1 MNLLYLMRKNKS
13 NIVII
18 AIVLLVIIVV
28 NVISGKVY
36 KRFDLTKDKRY
47 TLSQSA
53 LNTVNGVDSPVI
65 VDVFLEGE
73 FPSEFRRLRNETQQ
87 LLEEFA
93 LYNSNI
99 TFNFIN
105 PLEDEATRDS
115 NIQQLVQRGM
125 QPLQLSV
132 NESGKSSQE
141 LIFPWALAS
150 YNDQTVLIPLI
161 KNKIGSNQQELVT
174 NSIQNLEYAF
184 ADGFK
189 KLVSQKEKK
198 IAILKGNGELSDIY
212 IADFLKTIKEHYF
225 LAPFTLDSVA
235 SNPLGTLKNIK
246 EYDLIIVAKPT
257 LAFSEEEKQVLDQY
271 TMNGGKSLWLT
282 ESIVMDKDSLY
293 NDSGKAVAIM
303 RDLNMNDFFFKYG
316 VRVNPVIVNDLYSA
330 PITLAI
336 GEGSDA
342 QFQPLQWPYSP
353 LAAGN
358 PDHSITSNLNLVKFD
373 FASQIDTLKNSV
385 KKTILLQTSSLTKLD
400 GVPKEI
406 SLDIVTQEPDPSTFT
421 KGPQNLALLLEGEFT
436 SVYNNRIKPFNQSDI
451 KDKSTPTKMIIIADG
466 DVIKNDVVKSKP
478 QELGFDRWTGRSFG
492 NKEFLLNAVNYL
504 LNDDGLINI
513 RSKEIQIAF
522 LDTQKVEDEKSKWQ
536 FINIALPLL
545 LLGVF
550 GFAFNYFR
558 KKKYA

>member
-13 NIVII
+13 NIVKI

-93 LYNSNI
+93 LYNNNI

-558 KKKYA
+558 KKKYT

>member
-13 NIVII
+13 NIVKI

-36 KRFDLTKDKRY
+36 KRFDLTKDKRN

-293 NDSGKAVAIM
+293 NDSGKAVAII

>member
-13 NIVII
+13 NIVKI

-115 NIQQLVQRGM
+115 NIQQLAQRGM

-436 SVYNNRIKPFNQSDI
+436 SVYNNRVKPFNQLDI

-504 LNDDGLINI
+504 
-513 RSKEIQIAF
+513 Q
-522 LDTQKVEDEKSKWQ
+522 
-536 FINIALPLL
+536 
-545 LLGVF
+545 
-550 GFAFNYFR
+550 
-558 KKKYA
+558 